1 MAAWERAVGGSR
13 GRDRTPD
20 LAGGVSQA
28 ACVLPAGPLS
38 HPAPYIGVWDPD
50 METTS
55 RPITILMAE
64 GNPADQSLARRA
76 FEQCHL
82 AEGLRLVGDGAELLD
97 YLYRRGKY
105 ADPATAPRPAMILLE
120 LKMPGSDG
128 REALETIKRDAHLRR
143 IPVVVLTAYRR
154 AEDIVRSYDLGANSF
169 ITKPITYQGLV
180 DTIQVFR
187 RYWFEIA
194 DLPTGAGA

>member
-1 MAAWERAVGGSR
+1 
-13 GRDRTPD
+13 
-20 LAGGVSQA
+20 
-28 ACVLPAGPLS
+28 
-38 HPAPYIGVWDPD
+38 
-50 METTS
+50 MEITS

-64 GNPADQSLARRA
+64 GNPADQLLARRA

-82 AEGLRLVGDGAELLD
+82 AEGLRLVADGEELLD

-120 LKMPGSDG
+120 LKMLGSDG
-128 REALETIKRDAHLRR
+128 REVLETIKRDAHLRR

-154 AEDIVRSYDLGANSF
+154 AEDIARSYDLGANSF

-180 DTIQVFR
+180 DTMQVFR